1 MSRTGLQ
8 VMEIVAIKQ
17 QLPLSLSAK
26 KIQKETLLAMTQI

>member
-8 VMEIVAIKQ
+8 GMEIVAIKQ

-26 KIQKETLLAMTQI
+26 KLKKETLLAMTQI

>member
-8 VMEIVAIKQ
+8 GMEIVAIKQ

-26 KIQKETLLAMTQI
+26 KLQKEILLAMTQI

>member
-8 VMEIVAIKQ
+8 GMEIVAIKQ

-26 KIQKETLLAMTQI
+26 RLQKEILLAMTQI